1 MTILLNKA
9 LVQPAPQS
17 PLRADL
23 RHALQPEIQGQFRLE
38 TDPLGSGYDEALAA
52 RVADPLW
59 MLTRQWQFREFDGED
74 AGSPLDVAYR
84 LEGTPIVGYAAG
96 AQPGEA
102 DFRPI
107 DGLPLEPL
115 VEAEPVLH
123 SEAPGHARANIEA
136 GQVLLRL
143 LDDAGFD
150 VTGQLGPALRQ
161 ACPATV
167 ALPTDPLSDLA
178 GTLWHLLL
186 ADQGVDAARL
196 AREAAP
202 LRDASGTLTQ
212 LPASLAAQGVPDTT
226 LPVLS
231 EWLRWM
237 DDFIFEQ
244 TNAAWRPERQEYAFE
259 LAAGRGQAERWRL
272 DADAYTDGRLDWH
285 DFDLRAGNDQ
295 LLPGDLPSLDDT
307 ADRASLATPVQ
318 YPGMPARRFWE
329 FEDAAVNFARL
340 DASGLDMVR
349 MMVAEYALVHGND
362 WFMVPARVKAGGLYR
377 VASLRVTDTFGR
389 VTEVGPV
396 APDEGVA
403 WRLHGLHRQDPR
415 AAGGLNKADGA
426 WLCVPPPLSDTLEGG
441 LLEEVAFARDEMA
454 NLAWAIEKRV
464 QGSSGEALDR
474 SLEDQRYSI
483 RQQPALAST
492 DARLLYRLMTPVA
505 SHWLPLLPVRQ
516 AGHLG
521 LGIQLERGGMKRF
534 YRRDA
539 EALSSDAEYQ
549 AFLAR
554 LDATAAQP
562 GGFIEALQGAGGDPD
577 LAIYAFHPRGL
588 ILRRNP
594 SLPVSQDGLRIE
606 EEELA
611 RTGFTVERRFQ
622 YARTASGRAVLWVGR
637 RKRVGRGEV
646 GSGLA
651 FDLGLAPG
659 A

>member
-1 MTILLNKA
+1 
-9 LVQPAPQS
+9 
-17 PLRADL
+17 
-23 RHALQPEIQGQFRLE
+23 
-38 TDPLGSGYDEALAA
+38 
-52 RVADPLW
+52 
-59 MLTRQWQFREFDGED
+59 
-74 AGSPLDVAYR
+74 
-84 LEGTPIVGYAAG
+84 
-96 AQPGEA
+96 
-102 DFRPI
+102 
-107 DGLPLEPL
+107 
-115 VEAEPVLH
+115 
-123 SEAPGHARANIEA
+123 
-136 GQVLLRL
+136 
-143 LDDAGFD
+143 
-150 VTGQLGPALRQ
+150 
-161 ACPATV
+161 ATV
-167 ALPTDPLSDLA
+167 ALPSDPLSDPA

-186 ADQGVDAARL
+186 ADRGVDAARL

-202 LRDASGTLTQ
+202 LRDASGTLMQ
-212 LPASLAAQGVPDTT
+212 LPPVLAAQGIPDAT
-226 LPVLS
+226 LPVLTA
-231 EWLRWM
+231 WLRWM

-244 TNAAWRPERQEYAFE
+244 PNQAWRPERQEYAFE
-259 LAAGRGQAERWRL
+259 LAAGKGPSERWRL
-272 DADAYTDGRLDWH
+272 DADAYTDGRIDWH
-285 DFDLRAGNDQ
+285 DFDLRPGSDQ
-295 LLPGDLPSLDDT
+295 LLPGDLPSLDDLQP
-307 ADRASLATPVQ
+307 RRSLATPVQ

-377 VASLRVTDTFGR
+377 VAALSVTDTFGR
-389 VTEVGPV
+389 VTNVGPV
-396 APDEGVA
+396 AADPGVA

-415 AAGGLNKADGA
+415 AAGGPHEADGA

-464 QGSSGEALDR
+464 QGSSGESLDR
-474 SLEDQRYSI
+474 SLEDQRFSI

-516 AGHLG
+516 AGDLG

-539 EALSSDAEYQ
+539 EALGSDAAYQ
-549 AFLAR
+549 AFLNR
-554 LDATAAQP
+554 LDAAAAQP
-562 GGFIEALQGAGGDPD
+562 GGFIEALQGTDPDSD

-588 ILRRNP
+588 ILRQDP
-594 SLPVSQDGLRIE
+594 SLPVAQDGLRIQ

-659 A
+659 PGSGS